1 MYPNILN
8 ENQHNMSH
16 FEILRH
22 FVVGLIY
29 SVAKGRP
36 NKQLT
41 CTKTSPFLTDFHILC
56 LMCITCISASVRFFS
71 ELGLMVGEVTF
82 SWFSFLP
89 CGPPSVTFGDTALK
103 LEFCTF
109 KLCFFCVSM
118 WNQITLAWL
127 LCHLGLRDFWPA
139 FAHCVVLPCQ
149 NLEPHLRLLR
159 WSLVQSFFDF
169 YPIADVG
176 LDTTIDLYAACKL
189 GWTCF
194 FVVVAWGKVRSKT
207 CDTKTVLHSNWNLQF
222 KSCK

>member
-1 MYPNILN
+1 MN
-8 ENQHNMSH
+8 ENQHEMSH
-16 FEILRH
+16 FEISRQ
-22 FVVGLIY
+22 FVVVLIC
-29 SVAKGRP
+29 SVAKVRP
-36 NKQLT
+36 NKQLN
-41 CTKTSPFLTDFHILC
+41 CTKTSPFLTDFQILWIMYY
-56 LMCITCISASVRFFS
+56 LY
-71 ELGLMVGEVTF
+71 
-82 SWFSFLP
+82 FSFCQVL
-89 CGPPSVTFGDTALK
+89 FGVGTHGRWSDLFLIFFFALWTPIGDIRGHSPK
-103 LEFCTF
+103 IRILHFQVV
-109 KLCFFCVSM
+109 FFGVSP

-169 YPIADVG
+169 NPIADVG
-176 LDTTIDLYAACKL
+176 LYTTIDLYAACKL